1 MAKRRKKG
9 QQRDPLGQLQ
19 SEWTEEEEDDGI
31 VADGGRIRVGLQFM
45 DSLQKA
51 VAKDA
56 PTSKLLVDAGTDD
69 PLALHKPGFRYSTNA
84 ADRLSGDVALA
95 EAYEARELADR
106 EAWRSSVPEQRADAR
121 SVEDAYRQYDVDMAE
136 AWRG

>member
-1 MAKRRKKG
+1 MAKRRKTI
-9 QQRDPLGQLQ
+9 D
-19 SEWTEEEEDDGI
+19 EDDDDRRHTI
-31 VADGGRIRVGLQFM
+31 IPDGGKVRVRMTMM
-45 DSLQKA
+45 DSVQRS

-56 PTSKLLVDAGTDD
+56 PTNNLLVDAGTDD

-106 EAWRSSVPEQRADAR
+106 EAWRSSVPEQRADAQ
-121 SVEDAYRQYDVDMAE
+121 SIEDAYRQYDADMAE